1 MSDREIL
8 LTTPL
13 TDELVRR
20 LRVGDQVSLSGKI
33 YCGRDAVLP
42 RICELIERGQL
53 ADYGIDLEGSLIFHS
68 AVSPAGLGP
77 TSSNKEG
84 IESCFASLS
93 RAGVK
98 CHLGKGAIR
107 PETMALL
114 EEYQSVYAVIPPITA
129 LLNQKILSQKVLA
142 FPELGMEA
150 FYQLEVDGFPAII
163 AAAHNQ
169 SIFERSQA

>member
-1 MSDREIL
+1 MADRDIG

-13 TDELVRR
+13 DGEVIRR
-20 LRVGDQVSLSGKI
+20 LQVGDRVSLSGKI

-42 RICELIERGQL
+42 RICELIEKGQL
-53 ADYGIDLEGSLIFHS
+53 ADYGIDLKGSLIFHS

-98 CHLGKGAIR
+98 FHLGKGAIGR
-107 PETMALL
+107 ETLAVL
-114 EEYQSVYAVIPPITA
+114 EEFNSVYGVIPPLTA
-129 LLNQKILSQKVLA
+129 LLSEKVLSQKVLA

-150 FYQLEVDGFPAII
+150 FYQLEVEDFPAIV

-169 SIFERSQA
+169 SIYARSHP